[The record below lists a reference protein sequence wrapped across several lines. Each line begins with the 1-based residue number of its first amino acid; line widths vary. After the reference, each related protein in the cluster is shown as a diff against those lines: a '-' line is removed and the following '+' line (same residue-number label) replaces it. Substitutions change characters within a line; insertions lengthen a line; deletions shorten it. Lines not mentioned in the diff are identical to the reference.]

1 MRAGIVVN
9 VTRADRHRLEAIV
22 SDRGAPQKHV
32 WRANIILATA
42 DGCGTAEVMR
52 RSGKSKPVVWRWQ
65 ARFMAEGVEGLMRD
79 KTRKPG
85 KQPLSTATVQ
95 KVVELT
101 LGPPPG
107 EATHWTGRMIAK
119 AAGVSLRSVQR
130 ILEAH
135 QLAPHR
141 IRTFKLSTDPKFA
154 EKFTD
159 VVGLYVDPPAHAVV
173 LSVDEKS
180 QIQALDRTQPG
191 LPMKPGRA
199 GTMTHDYKRHGT
211 TTLFAALNILDGTVI
226 GRNMQRHRHQEF
238 IRFLNTIEAQLPVGK
253 VIHAVVDN
261 YATHKHPRV
270 RQWLARHPR
279 WTFHFTPT
287 SASWLNA
294 VEGFFAKLTRQRLQR
309 GVFRSVVDLQIA
321 INRFVADTNADPK
334 PFAWTADQKRVLAAV
349 KRGKQTLESV
359 LQASHAVGLGI
370 LVAVVLGQRHDGWGL

>member
-1 MRAGIVVN
+1 MLEAVQARDMRAGIVVN
-9 VTRADRHRLEAIV
+9 VTSTDRRRLEAIV
-22 SDRGAPQKHV
+22 MDPNAPQKHV

-65 ARFMAEGVEGLMRD
+65 ARFMAEGVAGLTRD

-85 KQPLSTATVQ
+85 KPPLPVATVQ
-95 KVVELT
+95 RVVDLA
-101 LGPPPG
+101 LSPPPG
-107 EATHWTGRMIAK
+107 EATHWTGRMLAK

-141 IRTFKLSTDPKFA
+141 IRTFKLSNDPKFA
-154 EKFTD
+154 EKLKD

-180 QIQALDRTQPG
+180 QIQALDRSQPG

-238 IRFLNTIEAQLPVGK
+238 IRFLNTIEEQVPVGK
-253 VIHAVVDN
+253 VIHAIVAN
-261 YATHKHPRV
+261 YATPKHPKV
-270 RQWLARHPR
+270 RQWLVRPPR
-279 WTFHFTPT
+279 WTFHFPP
-287 SASWLNA
+287 SPASWLNA
-294 VEGFFAKLTRQRLQR
+294 VEGFFSKLTRRRLKR
-309 GVFRSVVDLQIA
+309 VVFRSVVGLQVA
-321 INRFVADTNADPK
+321 INRFVAATSAAPK
-334 PFAWTADQKRVLAAV
+334 AFAWTADPNRVLAAV
-349 KRGKQTLESV
+349 KRGKQTLES
-359 LQASHAVGLGI
+359 LH
-370 LVAVVLGQRHDGWGL
+370 